1 MSKCHLAG
9 RTVPVGQFWT
19 CMMESQVLK
28 LESSKKDTSAENL
41 RQTVSKILLKTI
53 GKKQQNNLSKAK
65 RTVLKQL
72 KNGEQMKV
80 YPFDKGIGFELLND
94 IGSISKMEEQL
105 GNTKIIDCDPTNFLA
120 GKFQRHLRKL
130 KKEGKFDK
138 KTFSLNYPSDCIPH
152 RLYGTLKD
160 INQRKTTP

>member
-1 MSKCHLAG
+1 M
-9 RTVPVGQFWT
+9 
-19 CMMESQVLK
+19 
-28 LESSKKDTSAENL
+28 
-41 RQTVSKILLKTI
+41 
-53 GKKQQNNLSKAK
+53 QQDNLSKAQ
-65 RTVLKQL
+65 RTALKQL

-120 GKFQRHLRKL
+120 GKFQRHLRKI
-130 KKEGKFDK
+130 KKEGIH
-138 KTFSLNYPSDCIPH
+138 YPSDCISP